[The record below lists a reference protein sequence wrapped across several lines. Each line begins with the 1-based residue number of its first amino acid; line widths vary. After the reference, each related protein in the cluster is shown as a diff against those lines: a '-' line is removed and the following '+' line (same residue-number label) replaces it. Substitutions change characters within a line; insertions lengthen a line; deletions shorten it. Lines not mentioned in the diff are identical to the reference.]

1 VNLEFDRTSQE
12 LEIQLRELRRLVA
25 DFVVLPDEIETRI
38 DALTR
43 DWGRTSGGVS
53 AGLRSAILVWEATGI
68 SDQPVA
74 RASGGRNGYG
84 PVVAGRNER
93 ETRWQ

>member
-43 DWGRTSGGVS
+43 DLEQVRERVSQLRAALLGDFGVGG
-53 AGLRSAILVWEATGI
+53 
-68 SDQPVA
+68 
-74 RASGGRNGYG
+74 
-84 PVVAGRNER
+84 ER
-93 ETRWQ
+93 PGA